1 MSWPVGPIA
10 IFAAS
15 FLLLLLR
22 LLLHRVRVLPL
33 PSRMRIAAGW
43 MTKREKDPL
52 LGRER
57 SGPMKP
63 AYLGES
69 MPNLP
74 SRAKKGSYNVAK

>member
-1 MSWPVGPIA
+1 
-10 IFAAS
+10 
-15 FLLLLLR
+15 
-22 LLLHRVRVLPL
+22 
-33 PSRMRIAAGW
+33 MRIAAGW

-74 SRAKKGSYNVAK
+74 SRAKKGSYNVAKWLCISDRMFSILVLLRGSIDKFVQ